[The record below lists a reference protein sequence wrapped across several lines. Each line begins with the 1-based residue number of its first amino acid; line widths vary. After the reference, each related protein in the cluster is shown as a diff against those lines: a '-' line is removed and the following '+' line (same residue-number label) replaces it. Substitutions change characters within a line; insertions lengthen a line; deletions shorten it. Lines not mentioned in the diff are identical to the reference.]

1 MLQQNGGDTP
11 AIPDNANLIE
21 HLKSK
26 TIEELRTELETLFEE
41 EESSGTE
48 VDPALVE
55 AYIDAID
62 ALTPTDPAM
71 EQAFD
76 RAWTRFQSDHLP
88 VHHEQTEYR
97 THKPRH
103 ISFVKLLSAAIITT
117 AVLLVS
123 AAAFRWPEYLVS
135 WGQDTFQPGPRESGT
150 MELESPDE
158 SGYTSLVD
166 AVKDYTDL
174 DVAPKWVPLPFMID
188 EVRVV
193 CSPYFTNLSALYLND
208 ESSIYIRIICY
219 QDESQLP
226 SLNVEKDTELS
237 REIYTANGI
246 DHEITE
252 NQGHIQVAWKN
263 GLCVCSISGDC
274 SIKDAKEMIDSIY
287 ER

>member
-41 EESSGTE
+41 ENSSGME

-62 ALTPTDPAM
+62 ALAPADPAM
-71 EQAFD
+71 EKAFD
-76 RAWTRFQSDHLP
+76 RAWARFQSDHPP

-103 ISFVKLLSAAIITT
+103 ISFVKLLSAAIILT

-135 WGQDTFQPGPRESGT
+135 WGQDTFQLGPRESGT

-174 DVAPKWVPLPFMID
+174 DVAPKWIPAHYVVD
-188 EVRVV
+188 QVRVKDMPFFV
-193 CSPYFTNLSALYLND
+193 NLSALYYNGD
-208 ESSIYIRIICY
+208 SNIYIRILCY
-219 QDESQLP
+219 KEESLLP
-226 SLNVEKDTELS
+226 SLSIEKDVDLS
-237 REIYTANGI
+237 RELYTVNGI

-263 GLCVCSISGDC
+263 GLCVCSISADC
-274 SIKDAKEMIDSIY
+274 SIEDAKEMIDSIY